1 MKKDN
6 EAEITTED
14 ILNALGTENRE
25 EKLYKLLE
33 FLTKDRLTELKGIF
47 RNLCKSRYIVPL
59 RKNTSKN
66 IKKLYSI
73 DDKKLPKESCNLLNQ
88 SYMTIKNV
96 QKLVRNNSLVDS
108 NTLIRSAFENLV
120 MGMMIYLDSNVYE
133 EFKKM
138 GLRDEERVYTKQ
150 QKLRNLFKA
159 KLKMI
164 DKNMFGDM
172 SNRQIQ
178 KLLDEYYDKL
188 CLFTHSTLVVNE
200 MVEGTL
206 NNDEDLF
213 LMIAKQNMYFLEI
226 LLNCCLKYITND
238 ASNSIGY
245 EYMFVGW
252 YILISDINSEKYTK
266 EYLSRYS
273 GLLYEDINNDY
284 LKQSNNDLKQLQEEM
299 KKLDM
304 VIKENPV
311 AVIEFL
317 ESFLKQGCV
326 PNEV

>member
-1 MKKDN
+1 MEKDN
-6 EAEITTED
+6 ETDITAED

-33 FLTKDRLTELKGIF
+33 FLTKDRLIELKKMF
-47 RNLCKSRYIVPL
+47 RNLCKSKCIVPL
-59 RKNTSKN
+59 RRSTSKN
-66 IKKLYSI
+66 IKKIYLM
-73 DDKKLPKESCNLLNQ
+73 DDKNLPKESCNLLNQ

-96 QKLVRNNSLVDS
+96 QKLVKNNSLVDS

-133 EFKKM
+133 EFKKL
-138 GLRDEERVYTKQ
+138 GLRDEDRVYTKQ
-150 QKLRNLFKA
+150 QKLRNLFKT

-164 DKNMFGDM
+164 DKDMFGDM

-213 LMIAKQNMYFLEI
+213 LMIAKQNMYFLEV

-238 ASNSIGY
+238 DCNSIGY

-252 YILISDINSEKYTK
+252 YILISDINREKYTK

-273 GLLYEDINNDY
+273 GLLYEDINKDY
-284 LKQSNNDLKQLQEEM
+284 IKQSNNDLKQLQEEM
-299 KKLDM
+299 KKLDK

-326 PNEV
+326 QNEV

>member
-6 EAEITTED
+6 EADITTED

-299 KKLDM
+299 KKLNKI
-304 VIKENPV
+304 IKENPV

-317 ESFLKQGCV
+317 ESFLK
-326 PNEV
+326 

>member
-6 EAEITTED
+6 EADITTED

-96 QKLVRNNSLVDS
+96 QKLVSNNSLVDS

-133 EFKKM
+133 EF
-138 GLRDEERVYTKQ
+138 
-150 QKLRNLFKA
+150 
-159 KLKMI
+159 
-164 DKNMFGDM
+164 
-172 SNRQIQ
+172 
-178 KLLDEYYDKL
+178 
-188 CLFTHSTLVVNE
+188 
-200 MVEGTL
+200 
-206 NNDEDLF
+206 
-213 LMIAKQNMYFLEI
+213 
-226 LLNCCLKYITND
+226 
-238 ASNSIGY
+238 
-245 EYMFVGW
+245 
-252 YILISDINSEKYTK
+252 
-266 EYLSRYS
+266 
-273 GLLYEDINNDY
+273 
-284 LKQSNNDLKQLQEEM
+284 
-299 KKLDM
+299 
-304 VIKENPV
+304 
-311 AVIEFL
+311 
-317 ESFLKQGCV
+317 
-326 PNEV
+326 

>member
-6 EAEITTED
+6 EADITTED

-138 GLRDEERVYTKQ
+138 GLRDEERVYTKK

>member
-6 EAEITTED
+6 EKGITAEE

-33 FLTKDRLTELKGIF
+33 MLTKDRIKELKEIL
-47 RNLCKSRYIVPL
+47 RRCCKSKCIIPL
-59 RKNTSKN
+59 RRNTSKN
-66 IKKLYSI
+66 IKKLYLLNN
-73 DDKKLPKESCNLLNQ
+73 DKLPKESCNLLNQ

-96 QKLVRNNSLVDS
+96 QKLVKSNSLVDS
-108 NTLIRSAFENLV
+108 NTLIRSSFENLI

-133 EFKKM
+133 EFKKL

-159 KLKMI
+159 KLKII
-164 DKNMFGDM
+164 DQDMFGDM

-188 CLFTHSTLVVNE
+188 CLFTHSTLIVNE

-206 NNDEDLF
+206 NSDEDLF
-213 LMIAKQNMYFLEI
+213 LMIAKQNMYFLEV
-226 LLNCCLKYITND
+226 LLNCCLKYVTND
-238 ASNSIGY
+238 DSNSIGF

-252 YILISDINSEKYTK
+252 YILITDINREKYTK
-266 EYLSRYS
+266 EYLSKYS
-273 GLLYEDINNDY
+273 GLLYEDINKGF
-284 LKQSNNDLKQLQEEM
+284 LKQSNNDLKLLQEEM
-299 KKLDM
+299 KKLEKI
-304 VIKENPV
+304 IKENPIAIV
-311 AVIEFL
+311 DFL
-317 ESFLKQGCV
+317 ESFI
-326 PNEV
+326 E

>member
-6 EAEITTED
+6 EKGITAEE

-33 FLTKDRLTELKGIF
+33 MLTKDRIKELKEIL
-47 RNLCKSRYIVPL
+47 RRCCKSKCIIPL
-59 RKNTSKN
+59 RRNTSKN
-66 IKKLYSI
+66 IKKLYLLNN
-73 DDKKLPKESCNLLNQ
+73 DKLPKESCNLLNQ

-96 QKLVRNNSLVDS
+96 QKLVKSNSLVDS
-108 NTLIRSAFENLV
+108 NTLIRSSFENLI

-133 EFKKM
+133 EFKKL

-159 KLKMI
+159 KLKII
-164 DKNMFGDM
+164 DQDMFGDM

-188 CLFTHSTLVVNE
+188 CLFTHSTLIVNE

-206 NNDEDLF
+206 NSDEDLF
-213 LMIAKQNMYFLEI
+213 LMIAKQNMYFLEV
-226 LLNCCLKYITND
+226 LLNCCLKYVTND
-238 ASNSIGY
+238 DSNSIGF

-252 YILISDINSEKYTK
+252 YILITDINREKYTK
-266 EYLSRYS
+266 EYLSKYS
-273 GLLYEDINNDY
+273 GLLYEDINKVF
-284 LKQSNNDLKQLQEEM
+284 LKQSNNDLKLLQEEM
-299 KKLDM
+299 KKLEKI
-304 VIKENPV
+304 IKENPIAIV
-311 AVIEFL
+311 DFL
-317 ESFLKQGCV
+317 ESFI
-326 PNEV
+326 E

>member
-6 EAEITTED
+6 EADITTED

-245 EYMFVGW
+245 EYMFGGW

-317 ESFLKQGCV
+317 ESFLKQWCV

>member
-6 EAEITTED
+6 EADITTED

-252 YILISDINSEKYTK
+252 SILISDINSEKYTK

>member
-6 EAEITTED
+6 EADITTED

-245 EYMFVGW
+245 EYMFGGW

-284 LKQSNNDLKQLQEEM
+284 LKQSNNDLKQLQEKM